1 MASTKA
7 LSVEEVWDA
16 ALALPAE
23 DRYHLMLWLQQ
34 SIPPGIPEEGY
45 DEAIKAM
52 LDERLADIDAG
63 RVTLLTPEGVVRVS
77 ISPAAARDVR
87 EIRRWLRRERPSVE
101 DDFLRA
107 WRGARRLASEHPLA
121 GQVHQGTVR
130 RIPFTRL
137 PYDVLSSS

>member
-45 DEAIKAM
+45 DEAINAM

-63 RVTLLTPEGVVRVS
+63 RVTLLTPEEADA
-77 ISPAAARDVR
+77 IIFAPF
-87 EIRRWLRRERPSVE
+87 
-101 DDFLRA
+101 DD
-107 WRGARRLASEHPLA
+107 E
-121 GQVHQGTVR
+121 
-130 RIPFTRL
+130 
-137 PYDVLSSS
+137 